1 MTTATIYIA
10 TCEFCTNVRDMLSKS
25 LVKAF
30 NSMINTCETIGTARA
45 AQQLAIMG
53 HYDLAKQL
61 VLENK
66 KAK

>member
-25 LVKAF
+25 LDT
-30 NSMINTCETIGTARA
+30 MINTCETIGTARA
-45 AQQLAIMG
+45 AQQLACMG

>member
-1 MTTATIYIA
+1 MTTATMYIA

-25 LVKAF
+25 LDT
-30 NSMINTCETIGTARA
+30 MINTCETIGTARA

>member
-1 MTTATIYIA
+1 MNFA
-10 TCEFCTNVRDMLSKS
+10 TNVRDMLSKS
-25 LVKAF
+25 LDT
-30 NSMINTCETIGTARA
+30 MINTCETIGTARA

>member
-25 LVKAF
+25 LDT
-30 NSMINTCETIGTARA
+30 MINTCETIGTARA
-45 AQQLAIMG
+45 AQQLATMG

>member
-1 MTTATIYIA
+1 MTTTTIYIA
-10 TCEFCTNVRDMLSKS
+10 TCELCNNVRDMLSKS
-25 LVKAF
+25 LDT
-30 NSMINTCETIGTARA
+30 MINTCESIGTARA

>member
-30 NSMINTCETIGTARA
+30 DTMINTCESIGTARA
-45 AQQLAIMG
+45 AQQLASMG
-53 HYDLAKQL
+53 HYELAKNL
-61 VLENK
+61 MLDK
-66 KAK
+66 KEK